1 MTVRPPDELIVAPAT
16 VATPSLRAIVR
27 LAGAEAV
34 ALLKSLVEPV
44 AGAWPPCLAPPR
56 CLPAC
61 FREPGLVA
69 TFGRVPCEVLVWPGL
84 SGPLGGP
91 LAEIQ
96 LPGAIPL
103 VEAVVET
110 VCRLGGRLARG
121 GEFTLRSFLA
131 GRIDLV
137 QAEAVLA
144 VIDARSPEQLTA
156 ALDAAAGGI
165 GRRLEATRERLLDLV
180 ADVEAMIDFGE
191 ESTVAG
197 QPMHATEPTLMARLD
212 GLRAELDLLST
223 QLGERAAAATVG
235 MPRVV
240 LAGAANIGK
249 SSLFNALAGHAA
261 SIVADE
267 PGTTRDWVQAEIE
280 GPIPYLVIDL
290 AGLED
295 EDARREAVAVARR
308 ERARADL
315 VIACSDAAA
324 GVASGGQHDGPENGP
339 MSRAEPGDANT
350 SATIPVWTR
359 VDRVEGRSALP
370 GERLATSGRTGEGV
384 ERLRIAIEQALQ
396 EIRRSDM
403 PATLRMATA
412 LAASSDALSQGSDLL
427 AAGGP
432 VDEVLL
438 AAHLG
443 WGLRHLDEAIGRELG
458 NDLLDRL
465 FARHCIGK

>member
-1 MTVRPPDELIVAPAT
+1 MRPPDELIVAPAT

-27 LAGAEAV
+27 LAGADAV
-34 ALLKSLVEPV
+34 TLLESLFELG
-44 AGAWPPCLAPPR
+44 AGAWPLRSSPPR

-69 TFGRVPCEVLVWPGL
+69 AFGRVPCEVLVWPGP

-91 LAEIQ
+91 LAEVQ

-191 ESTVAG
+191 EAAG
-197 QPMHATEPTLMARLD
+197 QPMHATERTFMARLD
-212 GLRAELDLLST
+212 GLRAELGVLST
-223 QLGERAAAATVG
+223 QLGERAAAAAVG

-280 GPIPYLVIDL
+280 GPIPYLLIDL
-290 AGLED
+290 AGLE
-295 EDARREAVAVARR
+295 EEEASREAVAVARR

-315 VIACSDAAA
+315 VIACSDASA
-324 GVASGGQHDGPENGP
+324 GVASGGRQDEPENGR
-339 MSRAEPGDANT
+339 MSRAESGDAT
-350 SATIPVWTR
+350 TPATIHVWTR
-359 VDRVEGRSALP
+359 VDRVEGQAALP
-370 GERLATSGRTGEGV
+370 GGQLATSGRTGEGI
-384 ERLRIAIEQALQ
+384 ERLRIAIEQTLQ

-403 PATLRMATA
+403 PATVRMATA
-412 LAASSDALSQGSDLL
+412 LAAASDALSQGADLL
-427 AAGGP
+427 AAGGLA
-432 VDEVLL
+432 DEVLL

-443 WGLRHLDEAIGRELG
+443 WGLRYLDEAIGRELG